1 MLLFYSD
8 IRKEGLDFFM
18 NIVVVVV
25 VEYKGLI
32 VFVNVVVVVV
42 VLLVPQYKGLIYVNV
57 VVIVV
62 VLRYNKEVSLAAC
75 LLRVGLL

>member
-42 VLLVPQYKGLIYVNV
+42 LLLVPQYKGLIYVN